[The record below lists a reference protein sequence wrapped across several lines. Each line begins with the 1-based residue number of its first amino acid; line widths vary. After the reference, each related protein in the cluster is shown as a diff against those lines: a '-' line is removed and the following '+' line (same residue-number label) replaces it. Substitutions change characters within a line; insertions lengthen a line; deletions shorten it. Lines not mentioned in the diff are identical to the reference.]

1 MRNLGDSVL
10 PSSLALLVVNLCVVG
25 RSPWCQNGTIP
36 HNIGWTTW
44 KKRPKIKFYKG
55 HFQTDSKFGTYSGL
69 FLIQE
74 IPSLRT
80 KLAYMRLE
88 DSWSMAHIH
97 LKKSWKNEAKRGQT
111 YKEFSHTYRHMVRL
125 SKLAISESQHCM
137 HMAPSFCPMYSM
149 SFHTFFKFWWYWKY
163 SIVGFWDEEHE
174 KFQNFAKFSRDDL
187 FCFDGKSCV
196 ILSPRILY

>member
-44 KKRPKIKFYKG
+44 KKRPKIKFYKEY
-55 HFQTDSKFGTYSGL
+55 FQNDSKFGTYSGL
-69 FLIQE
+69 FQIQE
-74 IPSLRT
+74 IPCLRT

-97 LKKSWKNEAKRGQT
+97 LKKSMKKWSETRPDLQKIFAYIPPHGASFQVGNFRVTTLHAYGTKFLSNVQHVLPHIFQILMVFTSWILRWTRKN
-111 YKEFSHTYRHMVRL
+111 
-125 SKLAISESQHCM
+125 
-137 HMAPSFCPMYSM
+137 
-149 SFHTFFKFWWYWKY
+149 FKILRVFPRRFVLFWRKK
-163 SIVGFWDEEHE
+163 V
-174 KFQNFAKFSRDDL
+174 A
-187 FCFDGKSCV
+187 
-196 ILSPRILY
+196 

>member
-44 KKRPKIKFYKG
+44 KKRPKIKFYKEY
-55 HFQTDSKFGTYSGL
+55 FQTDSKFRTYSG
-69 FLIQE
+69 FFQIQE

-97 LKKSWKNEAKRGQT
+97 LKNHEKMKQNEA
-111 YKEFSHTYRHMVRL
+111 RL
-125 SKLAISESQHCM
+125 STNFRKHTTTWCVFPSWQFPSHNTACIWHQVFVQCTACPSTHFSNFDDIHKLE
-137 HMAPSFCPMYSM
+137 
-149 SFHTFFKFWWYWKY
+149 
-163 SIVGFWDEEHE
+163 FWDEHDYT
-174 KFQNFAKFSRDDL
+174 KNFK
-187 FCFDGKSCV
+187 
-196 ILSPRILY
+196 ILQVFPRPQT